1 MTPPPDFDPF
11 ELLGVDASA
20 DAATIDRAY
29 KSRIRYVHPDIAGI
43 AGLDETKRLN
53 NAREWLLDP
62 ELRAQLPKPPPR
74 WGARRAGPP
83 PASREPTPPPPSAR
97 PQDTSWYWD
106 GAPAP
111 PPRPAWAYDPAL
123 DDPLTFDYGAWT
135 EPLRAFFGS
144 IRSLTGAERARVTY
158 SLGDEPPLF
167 FDAFEDLLSERMW
180 ARSQAL
186 QDAVDRVWRERLDEA
201 PPLLF
206 PRGRVF
212 GNGIVVANAYAQW
225 LLLCDAISQKL
236 PDPLAI
242 RALEMR
248 CTAPWMASIGHPRY
262 GLYQQEVVTFLD
274 DARILPLRS
283 AIRLAKAWQRDMG
296 GYLFGRPGEDWFPG
310 SLGDPRP
317 ELVSA
322 RLAAVDAS
330 RVEPPDELDHELRN
344 GFRCGLRLTAYVL
357 ALGGANEPGRDYLR
371 PWRDAMDR
379 SPSFIDRARWGMP
392 LD

>member
-1 MTPPPDFDPF
+1 MTAPDFDPF

-29 KSRIRYVHPDIAGI
+29 KSRIRHVHPDIAGI

-53 NAREWLLDP
+53 IAREWLLDP
-62 ELRAQLPKPPPR
+62 ALRAQLPKPPPR
-74 WGARRAGPP
+74 WSAPRTGPP
-83 PASREPTPPPPSAR
+83 TPAAEPAPAPPSAR

-106 GAPAP
+106 GAAAP
-111 PPRPAWAYDPAL
+111 PPRPAWDYDPAL
-123 DDPLTFDYGAWT
+123 DDPLTFDYGSWT
-135 EPLRAFFGS
+135 DPLRAFFAS
-144 IRSLTGAERARVTY
+144 VRSLTGAERARVTY

-167 FDAFEDLLSERMW
+167 FDAFEDLVSARMW

-186 QDAVDRVWRERLDEA
+186 QDAIERVWRERLDEA

-225 LLLCDAISQKL
+225 LLLHDAISQKMR
-236 PDPLAI
+236 DPAAM
-242 RALEMR
+242 RALEAR
-248 CTAPWMASIGHPRY
+248 CTAPWLASVGHARY
-262 GLYQQEVVTFLD
+262 GFQQREVVAFLD
-274 DARILPLRS
+274 EARTLPLSS

-296 GYLFGRPGEDWFPG
+296 SYLFGRPGEDWFPG
-310 SLGDPRP
+310 SLADPSP

-330 RVEPPDELDHELRN
+330 RVEPPHEMAYELRN
-344 GFRCGLRLTAYVL
+344 GFRCGLRLTAHVL
-357 ALGGANEPGRDYLR
+357 ALGGVSEPGRDYLR
-371 PWRDAMDR
+371 PWRDALDG
-379 SPSFIDRARWGMP
+379 SPSFVDRARWGLP

>member
-1 MTPPPDFDPF
+1 MLRRRLPGRRGPTTQP
-11 ELLGVDASA
+11 S
-20 DAATIDRAY
+20 TTR
-29 KSRIRYVHPDIAGI
+29 SRS
-43 AGLDETKRLN
+43 T
-53 NAREWLLDP
+53 
-62 ELRAQLPKPPPR
+62 
-74 WGARRAGPP
+74 
-83 PASREPTPPPPSAR
+83 
-97 PQDTSWYWD
+97 
-106 GAPAP
+106 
-111 PPRPAWAYDPAL
+111 
-123 DDPLTFDYGAWT
+123 T
-135 EPLRAFFGS
+135 EPGPTRSRAFFES

-236 PDPLAI
+236 RDPLAI

-248 CTAPWMASIGHPRY
+248 CTAPWVASVGHARY
-262 GLYQQEVVTFLD
+262 GLYQREVVTFLD
-274 DARILPLRS
+274 DARVLPLRS

-317 ELVSA
+317 GAGERAPGGGRCLP
-322 RLAAVDAS
+322 RRAA
-330 RVEPPDELDHELRN
+330 DELDYELRN

-357 ALGGANEPGRDYLR
+357 ALGGVSEPGRDYLR
-371 PWRDAMDR
+371 PWRDAMDG